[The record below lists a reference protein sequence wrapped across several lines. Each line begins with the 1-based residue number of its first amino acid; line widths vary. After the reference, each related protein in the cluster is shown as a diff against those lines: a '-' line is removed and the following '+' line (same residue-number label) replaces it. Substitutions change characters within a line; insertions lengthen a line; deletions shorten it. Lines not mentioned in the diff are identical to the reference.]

1 MLMSLMVCALFCSV
15 GCGDTREAI
24 PPAVYL
30 ALEDALTAKTQAERD
45 LKLYTNL
52 VST

>member
-1 MLMSLMVCALFCSV
+1 MVMIFSGFALACSV

-24 PPAVYL
+24 PTAVYL